1 MIVGCEGPGIAEPRS
16 MRAMW
21 RVTPLRLSIYPSI
34 YLSIWPHLRLV
45 HGAAVHT
52 VVLVRQLKA
61 LTVVADDHEGRVVQ
75 PPRTLEDAVHLLDV
89 LVNAA

>member
-21 RVTPLRLSIYPSI
+21 RVMPLRLSIYPSI

-61 LTVVADDHEGRVVQ
+61 LPVVADDHEGRVVQ

>member
-21 RVTPLRLSIYPSI
+21 RVMPLRLSIYPSI

-75 PPRTLEDAVHLLDV
+75 PPRTLEDAVHLMPY
-89 LVNAA
+89 ASH